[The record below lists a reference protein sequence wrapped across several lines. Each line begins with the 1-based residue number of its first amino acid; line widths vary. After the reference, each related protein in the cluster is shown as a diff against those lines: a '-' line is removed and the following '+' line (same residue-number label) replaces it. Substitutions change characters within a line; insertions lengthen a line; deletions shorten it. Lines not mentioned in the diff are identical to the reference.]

1 MAAGA
6 LGLQGEARVAGEKG
20 FLESLADFSFRE
32 IVARKYLKALYG
44 LHLLLG
50 LIVAVAWVVVGFEA
64 SLSQGLLALLLAVV
78 GLFFWVLY
86 VRLALEFLIGV
97 LNMAEDMARIAR
109 SVGQQ

>member
-1 MAAGA
+1 MAVSAV
-6 LGLQGEARVAGEKG
+6 GLRGETGVAGEKG

-32 IVARKYLKALYG
+32 IVAKKYLKVLYG

-50 LIVAVAWVVVGFEA
+50 LIVAVAGVVVGFEA
-64 SLSQGLLALLLAVV
+64 SLSQGLLALIVAVV

-86 VRLALEFLIGV
+86 VRVALEFLIGV
-97 LNMAEDMARIAR
+97 LNMAQDMARIAN